1 MENTTITRESIE
13 ERLVEALE
21 ELGPERDDIKREATL
36 ESLDI
41 DSLDIVELAQM
52 VEDEWGVEIKAED
65 AKHIRTVGEA
75 FDLVIGRVLA
85 SAA

>member
-1 MENTTITRESIE
+1 MDNTTITRESIE

-21 ELGPERDDIKREATL
+21 ELGPERDDITREATL
-36 ESLDI
+36 ESLEI

-52 VEDEWGVEIKAED
+52 VEDEWGVEIKAE
-65 AKHIRTVGEA
+65 AVKHIRTVGEA

-85 SAA
+85 AAA

>member
-1 MENTTITRESIE
+1 MDSTTTITRETVE
-13 ERLVEALE
+13 ERLVEALV
-21 ELGPERDDIKREATL
+21 ELGPERDDITRDATL

-65 AKHIRTVGEA
+65 AKHVRTVGDA
-75 FDLVIGRVLA
+75 FDLVIGRVM
-85 SAA
+85 AAA